1 MVTVFCCTAPF
12 IHILL
17 DKKSPQF
24 DLLDA
29 QLESKELTQANYEAA
44 VEQLKESEKYFGFT
58 NKRKFWY
65 AIGKPI
71 AMTYV
76 SFMLLFLSGYV
87 NDPKVSGIAN
97 ISGILFFSIS
107 MYFVVWTFWD
117 RQDFPATAYFVSI
130 GVISIASTF
139 LALKYLKQKYE
150 EEYFEAG
157 LVLGFSTHSRRNAE
171 YRMRNQWL
179 LVGLIRLDQT
189 DQAQLF

>member
-97 ISGILFFSIS
+97 ISGVLFFSIS

-139 LALKYLKQKYE
+139 LALKYLKHQTMIYEYLIENIRKLTGFIQRDVRTKYVNE
-150 EEYFEAG
+150 SDRKEYTKDVVNVVKS
-157 LVLGFSTHSRRNAE
+157 LK
-171 YRMRNQWL
+171 
-179 LVGLIRLDQT
+179 
-189 DQAQLF
+189 

>member
-139 LALKYLKQKYE
+139 LALKYLKHQTMIYEYLIENIRKLTGFIQRDVRTKYVNE
-150 EEYFEAG
+150 SDRKEYTKDVVNVVKS
-157 LVLGFSTHSRRNAE
+157 LK
-171 YRMRNQWL
+171 
-179 LVGLIRLDQT
+179 
-189 DQAQLF
+189 

>member
-24 DLLDA
+24 AVLDA
-29 QLESKELTQANYEAA
+29 QLESKELNQVDYESA
-44 VEQLKESEKYFGFT
+44 VEQLKEFEKYFGFT

-97 ISGILFFSIS
+97 ISGVLFFSIS

-130 GVISIASTF
+130 GVISIVSTF
-139 LALKYLKQKYE
+139 LALKYLKHQSMIYEYLIDNIKKLTGFIQRDVKTKYVNE
-150 EEYFEAG
+150 SDRKEYTKDVVNVVKS
-157 LVLGFSTHSRRNAE
+157 LK
-171 YRMRNQWL
+171 
-179 LVGLIRLDQT
+179 
-189 DQAQLF
+189 